1 MPNLRDTYSFRE
13 PLSDRPLGRREAID
27 WVEASLAKELGRHFD
42 LSSDEFETL
51 VEFGET
57 PPENQ
62 LASDVRNLLAED
74 KRIRDGGSV
83 DEEYV
88 QRLGYDVC
96 VKPELI
102 EPLITRAL
110 WQKKTNQVDVDD
122 LIVAWQ
128 GIENVNE
135 EQIETGAAAK
145 KLMDLGVDP
154 RDVADL
160 LLENPRQLRS
170 YARLIEAPVLVSFKY
185 KLFDLFVDT
194 GKTWPLEDVIT
205 NAMGLIRMHNKRME
219 GIEAGDPIAVQARA
233 DLLASSKYKEVLGDI
248 GDQTIANHACR
259 TEPGQDAS

>member
-1 MPNLRDTYSFRE
+1 MPNFRDTFPCRE
-13 PLSDRPLGRREAID
+13 LLSDVPLGRREAND

-51 VEFGET
+51 VEFGEV

-62 LASDVRNLLAED
+62 LASDLRKLLAED

-83 DEEYV
+83 DEGYV

-102 EPLITRAL
+102 ELLITRAL
-110 WQKKTNQVDVDD
+110 RQKKRDQVDVDD

-128 GIENVNE
+128 GIENVHE
-135 EQIETGAAAK
+135 EQIGTVAAAEK
-145 KLMDLGVDP
+145 FMGLGVDP
-154 RDVADL
+154 RDVTDL
-160 LLENPRQLRS
+160 VLKNPRQLRS
-170 YARLIEAPVLVSFKY
+170 YARLIEAPVLVGFKHT
-185 KLFDLFVDT
+185 LFNLFVDT
-194 GKTWPLEDVIT
+194 RRTWPLKDVIT
-205 NAMGLIRMHNKRME
+205 NAMGLVRMHNKRME
-219 GIEAGDPIAVQARA
+219 GIEAGDPKAVQARD
-233 DLLASSKYKEVLGDI
+233 DLLASSKYQRVIGDI